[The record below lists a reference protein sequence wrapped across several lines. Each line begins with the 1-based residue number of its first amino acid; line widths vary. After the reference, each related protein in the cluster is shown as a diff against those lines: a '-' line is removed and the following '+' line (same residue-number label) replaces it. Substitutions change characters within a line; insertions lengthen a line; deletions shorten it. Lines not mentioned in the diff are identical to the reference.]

1 MECPEFW
8 VLLLL
13 LQSNLKESMIPHR
26 MKLHELVITS
36 WKHYFKALMCE
47 LAIGPRHI
55 CSFGAL
61 SDTILSFLGSG
72 GASFFYYGYMVGP
85 K

>member
-1 MECPEFW
+1 MECPEFRA
-8 VLLLL
+8 LLLL
-13 LQSNLKESMIPHR
+13 LRSNLKESMIPHR
-26 MKLHELVITS
+26 MKLRELVINS
-36 WKHYFKALMCE
+36 WKHYFQALKCE

-61 SDTILSFLGSG
+61 SDAILSFLGSG

>member
-1 MECPEFW
+1 

-13 LQSNLKESMIPHR
+13 LWSDLKESMIPHQ
-26 MKLHELVITS
+26 MKLCELVIIF

-61 SDTILSFLGSG
+61 SDMILSFLGSDR
-72 GASFFYYGYMVGP
+72 ASFFYYGYMVRP